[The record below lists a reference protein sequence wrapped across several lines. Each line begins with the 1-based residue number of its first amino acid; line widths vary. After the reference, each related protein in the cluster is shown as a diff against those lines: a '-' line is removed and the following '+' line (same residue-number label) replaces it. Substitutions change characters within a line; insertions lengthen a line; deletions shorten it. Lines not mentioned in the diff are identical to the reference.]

1 MRKRTASILVIMIS
15 AAFGA
20 GAVFTYRTPIRDA
33 YRKWQRGP
41 IPEALPRAQVVARQ
55 DEATI
60 APKAPNETAQP
71 MPPTNAPTEN
81 PAVTEEAPVPE
92 APKKIPFS
100 FNLKVPFVP
109 QAPLKIWDEIHEDTC
124 EEASFIM
131 LKAYV
136 DDESLTDVNEMDRRL
151 LAAVEWQ
158 NETYGDFKSSSAART
173 AEIMREHLGM
183 KNVRVLPVTDIL
195 DVKRQI
201 AAGHPVI
208 LPAAGKLL
216 FNPNFKNGGPLY
228 HMLVAKGYTTSTVIT
243 NDPGTRLG
251 ADYAYADEV
260 LWNALHDWNG
270 GDVESGDKVM
280 IVVGE

>member
-1 MRKRTASILVIMIS
+1 MRKRTATILVIMLS

-20 GAVFTYRTPIRDA
+20 GATFTYRTPIRDA

-41 IPEALPRAQVVARQ
+41 IPEALPRAQVVARK
-55 DEATI
+55 DETTI
-60 APKAPNETAQP
+60 APSTPGETVKA
-71 MPPTNAPTEN
+71 APTKDAPTSTAKSVEIA
-81 PAVTEEAPVPE
+81 PAEPK
-92 APKKIPFS
+92 PKKIPYS

-109 QAPLKIWDEIHEDTC
+109 QAPLKVWDEIHEDTC
-124 EEASFIM
+124 EEASFTM
-131 LKAYV
+131 LKAYM
-136 DDESLTDVNEMDRRL
+136 DDEGLADADEMDRRL

-158 NETYGDFKSSSAART
+158 KKTYGDFTSSSAART

-183 KNVRVLPVTDIL
+183 KNVRVLPVTDII

-201 AAGHPVI
+201 AAGRPAI

-251 ADYAYADEV
+251 ADYAYEDEV
-260 LWNALHDWNG
+260 LWNAIHDWNG
-270 GDVESGDKVM
+270 GDVENGDRVM